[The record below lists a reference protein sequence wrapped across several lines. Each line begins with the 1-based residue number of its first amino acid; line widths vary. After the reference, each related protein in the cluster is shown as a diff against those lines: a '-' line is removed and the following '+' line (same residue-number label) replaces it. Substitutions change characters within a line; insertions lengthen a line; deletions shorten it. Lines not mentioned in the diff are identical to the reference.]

1 MDYDSDSGVD
11 DDLIDIL
18 RAGVQHTGISN
29 AWTGMKIRG
38 KYSKFLSLRWRVQC
52 DPHYYGHCGVFCK
65 PQNDNS
71 GHYNCDPTTGARICM
86 EGWTGAPQCNTR
98 NGYFL

>member
-1 MDYDSDSGVD
+1 MDYDSGVD

-52 DPHYYGHCGVFCK
+52 DSHYYGNCGVFCK